1 MHMNQA
7 EMLSCYLERI
17 GLAVAPPADASGI
30 ARLQEAH
37 RQSIAFE
44 NLDVML
50 GRAIRIDSESVFDKL
65 VSRGRG
71 YCFEHNRLLA
81 DMLAALGLES
91 RPLLARVR
99 LGAEPDR
106 TPPRTHVL
114 LLLALEGSR
123 WIADAGFGGSYV
135 PPMPLEDGA
144 TVVTGDGAS
153 HRLRR
158 NGDSGTLAG
167 EWLIERAAPDLAEET
182 RSDGDEHWKPQYS
195 FELAEV
201 APDDLE
207 QANHWTSTRPGTR
220 LTSLHVVSIALPNG
234 FAALND
240 RQLSISGQGISQV
253 REIAN
258 AADYDRALREVF
270 DLALTEQE
278 LSALALFA

>member
-1 MHMNQA
+1 M
-7 EMLSCYLERI
+7 
-17 GLAVAPPADASGI
+17 
-30 ARLQEAH
+30 
-37 RQSIAFE
+37 
-44 NLDVML
+44 
-50 GRAIRIDSESVFDKL
+50 
-65 VSRGRG
+65 
-71 YCFEHNRLLA
+71 
-81 DMLAALGLES
+81 
-91 RPLLARVR
+91 
-99 LGAEPDR
+99 
-106 TPPRTHVL
+106 
-114 LLLALEGSR
+114 
-123 WIADAGFGGSYV
+123 
-135 PPMPLEDGA
+135 
-144 TVVTGDGAS
+144 
-153 HRLRR
+153 
-158 NGDSGTLAG
+158 
-167 EWLIERAAPDLAEET
+167 AEET